1 MQITPYQ
8 DSSDSSSSK
17 DEDDM
22 DILFLPLCYVFELK
36 QGNLNVCIAYSFIAC
51 NKIVF
56 YNFLLDVCGSLDFG
70 QACPR
75 A

>member
-1 MQITPYQ
+1 MPYH
-8 DSSDSSSSK
+8 DNSDSSSSK

-22 DILFLPLCYVFELK
+22 DILFLSLHYVFELK
-36 QGNLNVCIAYSFIAC
+36 QGNLNIYIAYSFIAC

-56 YNFLLDVCGSLDFG
+56 YKFFLDVCCSLDFG
-70 QACPR
+70 QACPS